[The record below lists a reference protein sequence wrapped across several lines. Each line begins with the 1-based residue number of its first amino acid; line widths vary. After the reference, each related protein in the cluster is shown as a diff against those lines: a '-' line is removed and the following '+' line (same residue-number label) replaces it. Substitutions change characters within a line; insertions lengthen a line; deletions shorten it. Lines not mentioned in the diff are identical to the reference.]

1 MNKIIGWWSGGITS
15 AVAIDLIINEYGKD
29 KVEIYFIDT
38 KNEHP
43 DTYRFLKDCEKLY
56 GLEIKILTN
65 KDYNSIQD
73 VWIKYKS
80 LNVAN
85 GAVCSS
91 ELKRKVRERWQ
102 KKNPNYDA
110 QIFGFDTSEPN
121 RAKSLKLN
129 HPKTKPIFPLLEN
142 KMSKEACIKYIL
154 DKGIKVPEMY
164 NLGFNNNNCFNTG
177 CVQGGV
183 GYWQKMKRDFPETF
197 NKMAEMEHKLT
208 YLKGEPVTML
218 RKFINTVD
226 EHGNKIKK
234 GIPLFLKPHKKYLD
248 LPKFVNQKGVEP
260 KPLMEC
266 NGMCGINDFGG
277 GNNQTFLE
285 LNID

>member
-29 KVEIYFIDT
+29 KLEVYFIDT

-43 DTYRFLKDCEKLY
+43 DTYRFKKDCEKLY
-56 GLEIKILTN
+56 GLEIKTLTN
-65 KDYNSIQD
+65 TDYDSIQD

-102 KKNPNYDA
+102 RENPNYDA

-129 HPKTKPIFPLLEN
+129 HPKTKPIYPLLEN
-142 KMSKEACIKYIL
+142 NLSKEECILYLEKKY
-154 DKGIKVPEMY
+154 IKVPEMY
-164 NLGFNNNNCFNTG
+164 YLGFSNNNCFGTG
-177 CVQGGV
+177 CVQGGI
-183 GYWQKMKRDFPETF
+183 GYWQKIMREFPDKYE
-197 NKMAEMEHKLT
+197 KMANVEHELT
-208 YLKGEPVTML
+208 DLKGKPVTML
-218 RKFINTVD
+218 RRFIKSVD
-226 EHGNKIKK
+226 EYGNKIKVAE
-234 GIPLFLKPHKKYLD
+234 PLFLKKHTNYNYKD
-248 LPKFVNQKGVEP
+248 ITMVKGKEP
-260 KPLMEC
+260 RPLIEC

-285 LNID
+285 LNLE